1 MSAKPHSK
9 NYRTHRFFKNKVI
22 MPKTPCFHTF
32 LAYIYPV
39 VIQLIIIILNC
50 SPDPRYRSSSYR
62 QSYYNEERPIQQTVV
77 TDAGRE
83 QGLASFMS
91 DELQGK
97 KTANGELFNK
107 WALAAAHKTLPFG
120 TIVRV
125 TNLENQKTVDV
136 RINDR
141 GPFVAGRIIDVTY
154 EAARQLDFI
163 QQGLTRVEIQVIKAA
178 GKQ

>member
-1 MSAKPHSK
+1 MSAKPYSK
-9 NYRTHRFFKNKVI
+9 NHRTHRFFKIKLI
-22 MPKTPCFHTF
+22 MLKTHCFHTF
-32 LAYIYPV
+32 LHYIYLV
-39 VIQLIIIILNC
+39 VIPLIFIIFNC
-50 SPDPRYRSSSYR
+50 SPDPRYRNASYR
-62 QSYYNEERPIQQTVV
+62 QSYNNEERPARQTTV
-77 TDAGRE
+77 TDTVRE

-141 GPFVAGRIIDVTY
+141 GPFKTGRIIDVTY

-178 GKQ
+178 GK

>member
-1 MSAKPHSK
+1 
-9 NYRTHRFFKNKVI
+9 
-22 MPKTPCFHTF
+22 
-32 LAYIYPV
+32 
-39 VIQLIIIILNC
+39 
-50 SPDPRYRSSSYR
+50 
-62 QSYYNEERPIQQTVV
+62 
-77 TDAGRE
+77 
-83 QGLASFMS
+83 MS

-141 GPFVAGRIIDVTY
+141 GPFKTGRIIDVTY

-178 GKQ
+178 GK

>member
-1 MSAKPHSK
+1 
-9 NYRTHRFFKNKVI
+9 
-22 MPKTPCFHTF
+22 MPKIPCFHTF
-32 LAYIYPV
+32 LPYIYPI
-39 VIQLIIIILNC
+39 VIPLIIIVSNC
-50 SPDPRYRSSSYR
+50 SPDPRYRSATYR
-62 QSYYNEERPIQQTVV
+62 PLNDNKVRPVRQTVV
-77 TDAGRE
+77 TDTERE

-97 KTANGELFNK
+97 TTANGELFNK

-125 TNLENQKTVDV
+125 TNLENQKTIDV

-141 GPFVAGRIIDVTY
+141 GPFVQGRIIDVTY
-154 EAARQLDFI
+154 EAARRLDFI

-178 GKQ
+178 GK